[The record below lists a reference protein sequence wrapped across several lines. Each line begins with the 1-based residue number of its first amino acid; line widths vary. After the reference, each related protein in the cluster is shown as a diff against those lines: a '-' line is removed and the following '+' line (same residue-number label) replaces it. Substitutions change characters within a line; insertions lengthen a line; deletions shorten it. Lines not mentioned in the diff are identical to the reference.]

1 MTDKQ
6 RAMIL
11 ALMAKRKMSAE
22 VVQALLQQEFGH
34 GDGAKLTKVQASKLI
49 DKLMAS
55 K

>member
-11 ALMAKRKMSAE
+11 ALTAKRKMSAE
-22 VVQALLQQEFGH
+22 AVQELLQQEFGH
-34 GDGAKLTKVQASKLI
+34 GDGARLTKAQASKLI
-49 DKLMAS
+49 DKLMAG